1 MSNLK
6 TIRESKG
13 LTQAKLAEI
22 AGVSKRMVEYY
33 EQGYH
38 DINRAEAFTVY
49 KLAKA
54 LRCKMED
61 LVELNTDLSR

>member
-6 TIRESKG
+6 DIRESKD
-13 LTQAKLAEI
+13 LTQGKLAEK

-38 DINRAEAFTVY
+38 DINRAEARTIF
-49 KLAKA
+49 KLARA
-54 LRCKMED
+54 LKCKMED
-61 LVELNTDLSR
+61 LIEKTRID

>member
-6 TIRESKG
+6 DIREAKD
-13 LTQAKLAEI
+13 LTQGKLAEK

-38 DINRAEAFTVY
+38 DINRAEARTI
-49 KLAKA
+49 
-54 LRCKMED
+54 
-61 LVELNTDLSR
+61 

>member
-6 TIRESKG
+6 DIREAKD
-13 LTQAKLAEI
+13 LTQGKLAEK
-22 AGVSKRMVEYY
+22 AGVSQRMVEYY

-38 DINRAEAFTVY
+38 DINRAEARTIY

-54 LRCKMED
+54 LKCKME
-61 LVELNTDLSR
+61 ELIEKERID